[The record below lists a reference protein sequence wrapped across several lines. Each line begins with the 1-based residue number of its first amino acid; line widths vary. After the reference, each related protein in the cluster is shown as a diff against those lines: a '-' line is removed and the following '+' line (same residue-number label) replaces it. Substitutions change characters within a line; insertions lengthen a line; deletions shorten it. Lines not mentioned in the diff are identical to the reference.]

1 MKFIYRL
8 ITALVYIFCRMYGH
22 ARAKAGSEIWRGRLG
37 LIEIEN
43 TVDIWI
49 HASSVGETKVATY
62 LTDYLLSHKPEL
74 RIYLSTMT
82 EAGQKVARTIA
93 SENVATGFLPLDHPS
108 PLGRTLEVLKPKMM
122 VITET
127 EIWPNLIEQV
137 SKRNIEIV
145 LVNGR
150 MSDAAY
156 RKYKIARKMFRDILG
171 RYQKLFLKTEADKS
185 RFEFFGAGTK
195 DKQVIVAG
203 DMKFDAPLL
212 PRSAGRINEI
222 RSRLGASESDFVFVC
237 GSTRPGEEQLLLE
250 LARVLK
256 AEALAIKL
264 VLAPRHIERIKE
276 LQKDLS
282 VDGDSI
288 GLYSE
293 GNIKSSLILVD
304 KMGCLNDLYLAANLA
319 FVGGTLVD
327 IGGHNLLEPVW
338 AGTPVLFGQ
347 STGNVEEAKDYIL
360 ENNYGAMVSDITEMT
375 ELVKKFIKGETTFS
389 IKTSDDLSHSAT
401 SIAGDYILQRLS
413 DV

>member
-1 MKFIYRL
+1 MKFIYRFITSL
-8 ITALVYIFCRMYGH
+8 IYLFCRVYGH
-22 ARAKAGSEIWRGRLG
+22 SRAKAGSELWRGRLG
-37 LIEIEN
+37 LFESSS

-62 LTDYLLSHKPEL
+62 LTDYLLRHKFEL

-93 SENVATGFLPLDHPS
+93 GKNVMTGFLPLDHPS
-108 PLGRTLEVLKPKMM
+108 PLNRTLDVLKPKMM

-127 EIWPNLIEQV
+127 EIWPNLIGQV

-150 MSDAAY
+150 MSDAAFG
-156 RKYKIARKMFRDILG
+156 KYKLARKMFRNILG
-171 RYQKLFLKTEADKS
+171 CYQKLFVKTAADKS
-185 RFEFFGAGTK
+185 RFGFFGAGTR
-195 DKQVIVAG
+195 DEQVIVAG

-212 PRSAGRINEI
+212 PRSAGRVQEI
-222 RSRLGASESDFVFVC
+222 RSRIGASQSDFVFVC
-237 GSTRPGEEQLLLE
+237 GSTRPGEEQLLQE
-250 LARVLK
+250 LARTLK
-256 AEALAIKL
+256 TNSVPIKL
-264 VLAPRHIERIKE
+264 VLAPRHVDRITQ

-282 VDGDSI
+282 VSGDSVD
-288 GLYSE
+288 LYSE
-293 GNIKSSLILVD
+293 GNLNSSLILVD

-347 STGNVEEAKDYIL
+347 STANVNEAKKYIL
-360 ENNYGAMVSDITEMT
+360 ENNYGAMVADVTEMT
-375 ELVKKFIKGETTFS
+375 ELVKNFINGEKTFS
-389 IKTSDDLSHSAT
+389 IKKSDDLSHSAT